1 LQPEKS
7 NINELIM
14 ATEELM
20 HNVAGENL
28 DIAFDLD
35 PQLWLSNI
43 DQTQFQSALLN
54 LIVNARDAMQETGG
68 RLMVETRNVELDQDR
83 AKSLGEIT
91 AGPYVMI
98 AVHDT
103 GMGMT
108 AETRAKAIEP
118 FFTTKGP
125 GKGSGLGLSQVS
137 GFIRQ
142 SNGQIEID
150 SALGEGTTVRMFLP
164 KLNEDGTAPD
174 DTEATPQMATV
185 LITED
190 DPDVLTMAVETLRAL
205 GYEVYSAANAS
216 EALTILKRNTP
227 IDVLFTDIVLSRGI
241 NGIELAREARR
252 LRPEIRV
259 LLASGYTHPGLQIDE
274 DVMHFI
280 PKPYRVPD
288 LARQLE
294 DMVKSSAPAGQGR
307 SWY

>member
-1 LQPEKS
+1 
-7 NINELIM
+7 
-14 ATEELM
+14 
-20 HNVAGENL
+20 
-28 DIAFDLD
+28 
-35 PQLWLSNI
+35 
-43 DQTQFQSALLN
+43 
-54 LIVNARDAMQETGG
+54 
-68 RLMVETRNVELDQDR
+68 
-83 AKSLGEIT
+83 
-91 AGPYVMI
+91 
-98 AVHDT
+98 
-103 GMGMT
+103 
-108 AETRAKAIEP
+108 
-118 FFTTKGP
+118 
-125 GKGSGLGLSQVS
+125 
-137 GFIRQ
+137 
-142 SNGQIEID
+142 
-150 SALGEGTTVRMFLP
+150 
-164 KLNEDGTAPD
+164 
-174 DTEATPQMATV
+174 
-185 LITED
+185 
-190 DPDVLTMAVETLRAL
+190 MAVETLRAL